1 MIKIE
6 VVSDTICP
14 WCYIGKRNFDLALKE
29 LPEMNISFK
38 YTTFQLDPNTPSEG
52 VNRKNYVEKKFN
64 KDRYSEM
71 KKNIS
76 NEALKSGI
84 PNINNTLDI
93 IPNTFDSHRLIYWA
107 IEYGCQLEAV
117 EMIFKAYFEES
128 KDIGNITVLLTIA
141 ESLGMDSEVIMDRFK
156 NDEDRK
162 VVEDE
167 ERKARENGVMGVP
180 YYIINDGMTLT
191 GSQPVNSIVKLLQH
205 LNKN

>member
-167 ERKARENGVMGVP
+167 ESKARENGVMGVP

>member
-29 LPEMNISFK
+29 LPEMDISFK

-162 VVEDE
+162 VVEDDE
-167 ERKARENGVMGVP
+167 SKARENGVMGVP

>member
-162 VVEDE
+162 VVEDDE
-167 ERKARENGVMGVP
+167 SKARENGVMGVP

>member
-29 LPEMNISFK
+29 LPEMDISFK

-167 ERKARENGVMGVP
+167 ESKARENGVMGVP

>member
-29 LPEMNISFK
+29 LPEMDISFK